1 MDGQTDRVAISI
13 SRVSML
19 TRDKNRENIRNHVSN
34 RDEQSGMKKAIFRQY
49 LPLSR
54 KRLWPQ

>member
-1 MDGQTDRVAISI
+1 
-13 SRVSML
+13 ML